1 MHRRTQVE
9 FESQPHGRQVL
20 HLLHLLHLLSRVAVV
35 RNIVRG

>member
-20 HLLHLLHLLSRVAVV
+20 HLLHLLSRVAVV